1 MIGNGQDRPEGRAY
15 FGANASSLVGQVALA
30 TCLSSFLASRQNTL
44 RHGHCRPWVWTL
56 VQHARLPKPGVARE
70 PAFGH
75 GAPMHAPAPAA
86 HEIGFREF
94 VALIAAL
101 MAMTALQIDT
111 MLPALPA
118 IGESLHVAN
127 ANDRQWVI
135 SAFMFGFGGAQIVH
149 GPLSDRFGRRPVLR
163 ISLALGVVCNLVAAV
178 AATFPL
184 LLAARVAAGVATAS
198 SRVLATSI
206 VRDRFAGD
214 AMARVM
220 SLATIVFMVVPIAAP
235 NLGQLILWLAP
246 WRWIFYVLTA
256 AGLLTFLWAAIRL
269 PETLDPANRLPLS
282 LRRIGQ
288 GFRFVLTDRLALGYT
303 MGSTALQ
310 GGLFGF
316 LLSVQQIF
324 ESEFRAMNLFAPVFS
339 VMAGAMAVAAFLNS
353 RIVMRFGARAVS
365 HRAVIAY
372 TGIAAL
378 QALMMSCFGLAGAN
392 FGAIAMEHMGR
403 LAGTASSV
411 QGLIQT
417 IGGVSIGAAIGA
429 AFNATTIPLYPGFTV
444 CGVIAIVAVDFA
456 ENGRLFGRA

>member
-1 MIGNGQDRPEGRAY
+1 
-15 FGANASSLVGQVALA
+15 
-30 TCLSSFLASRQNTL
+30 
-44 RHGHCRPWVWTL
+44 
-56 VQHARLPKPGVARE
+56 
-70 PAFGH
+70 
-75 GAPMHAPAPAA
+75 MHAPAPPRP
-86 HEIGFREF
+86 ELGFREF
-94 VALIAAL
+94 VAIIAAL

-118 IGESLHVAN
+118 IGHSLHVAN
-127 ANDRQWVI
+127 PNDRQWVI
-135 SAFMFGFGGAQIVH
+135 SAFMFGFGAAQIVH
-149 GPLSDRFGRRPVLR
+149 GPLSDRFGRRPVLL
-163 ISLALGVVCNLVAAV
+163 ISLALGVICNLTAAI

-206 VRDRFAGD
+206 VRDRFVGN

-220 SLATIVFMVVPIAAP
+220 SLVTIVFMVVPIAAP

-246 WRWIFYVLTA
+246 WRWIFYVLTT

-282 LRRIGQ
+282 ARRIGQ

-303 MGSTALQ
+303 IGSTALQ

-324 ESEFRAMNLFAPVFS
+324 ESEFRATNLFAPVFS
-339 VMAGAMAVAAFLNS
+339 AMAGTMAVAAFLNS

-365 HRAVIAY
+365 HRAVIGY
-372 TGIAAL
+372 TIFAVLHLMLALSGRETVLTFAVL

-417 IGGVSIGAAIGA
+417 IGGVTIGAMIGG
-429 AFNATTIPLYPGFTV
+429 AFNGTTVPLYTGFTLS
-444 CGVIAIVAVDFA
+444 GLTAIAAVAFA
-456 ENGRLFGRA
+456 ERGRLFGRASVPAGDRA